1 MPFYEDE
8 GDGYRGD
15 GNHGDHYRPRR
26 PHQPPIHT
34 EKIITDRKVF
44 FLDLKENDR
53 GRVLKI
59 TEDVRGRRDT
69 IMVPLEALRDLIE
82 ALQRIEDVD
91 QGREQG
97 NAESRYED

>member
-1 MPFYEDE
+1 VDTRSNYQDE
-8 GDGYRGD
+8 GDGYRGQ
-15 GNHGDHYRPRR
+15 RR
-26 PHQPPIHT
+26 HQPALHT

-69 IMVPLEALRDLIE
+69 IMVPMEALRDFIE
-82 ALQRIEDVD
+82 SLQRIEDAANGD
-91 QGREQG
+91 GYTPPER
-97 NAESRYED
+97 RDD